1 MNLGF
6 FSLPLEPLILFA
18 SVVAARLVFIG
29 RYLPAYEGN
38 AMKRLDVAHHPSR
51 VAAAS
56 LLVFFTFWMEP
67 VMTARAETPDAVPA
81 SLVTVQSQYD
91 FATTITRLRD
101 TLAARGLTLF
111 ADIDQSE
118 AAAGV
123 GLPLRPPRLFLFGNP
138 KSGTPVMAA
147 YPHAAL
153 ELPLRAVVWEDAD
166 RRVYIDYQDV
176 TKTLTSYGVV
186 ASQLVALQ
194 PVPALLRAVAGQ

>member
-1 MNLGF
+1 MNGT
-6 FSLPLEPLILFA
+6 P
-18 SVVAARLVFIG
+18 
-29 RYLPAYEGN
+29 
-38 AMKRLDVAHHPSR
+38 R
-51 VAAAS
+51 VATV
-56 LLVFFTFWMEP
+56 LLIVFFTFWMEP
-67 VMTARAETPDAVPA
+67 VMTARAETPVTVPA

-91 FATTITRLRD
+91 FATTVTRLRD

-123 GLPLRPPRLFLFGNP
+123 GMPLRPTRLFIFGNP
-138 KSGTPVMAA
+138 KGGTPVMAA

-166 RRVYIDYQDV
+166 KHVFIDYQDV
-176 TKTLTSYGVV
+176 TKTLTSYGVD
-186 ASQLVALQ
+186 ASLLVPMQ